1 MQSGI
6 RLYSQVTHRNQCF
19 QNEVLIVSTKMRDM
33 RKYVLLNIKGE
44 IYYGYME
51 I

>member
-19 QNEVLIVSTKMRDM
+19 QNEVLILVFMRDM